1 MYVYMLKILHNGW
14 NIDLILKLQRFNAVK
29 QIYITLN
36 NIKKKKKKKKK
47 DTMKTVFLCRRVTYA
62 HL

>member
-36 NIKKKKKKKKK
+36 NIKKKKKIQWKLFFYVVVSH
-47 DTMKTVFLCRRVTYA
+47 MLIYNQN
-62 HL
+62 

>member
-36 NIKKKKKKKKK
+36 NIKKKK
-47 DTMKTVFLCRRVTYA
+47 DTMKTDFLCRRVTYA